1 MTEIVFWFEAH
12 QPFRLRHASRDAFV
26 ADRQLFDDPGN
37 RFILERVA
45 ERCYRPMN
53 RLLRDLVDEHEG
65 RFRCAFSL
73 TGTLIEQL
81 RLWEP
86 ATLDTFVALAETGQV
101 EFVCETS
108 HHTLAALV
116 EPDEF
121 RAQVEAQRTLV
132 EDLFGRRPTA
142 FRNTELILD
151 EKIAKAVEDL
161 GFEVMLGEG
170 ADQLLGW
177 RQPFWPYRP
186 RGCERLQ
193 LLLRCYPLSDDIGFR
208 FSNRTWPEYPLM
220 ADRYARW
227 LGDLPADAA
236 FVGLFMDYETF
247 GEHQW
252 VDTGIFDFMR
262 RLPFEVL
269 RRPNLGFSTP
279 TAVARA
285 HPAIG
290 ELAIEKPLSWA
301 DAERDLSAWLANPM
315 QRAAHAALYA
325 LRDDVL
331 RAAERGAT
339 GLLEAWRRLSTSDH
353 VYYMAT
359 KRASDGDVHDYF
371 SPYPRPHDAYLNFM
385 NALDALREHVA
396 AVLAAGPDPSVTTP
410 DPSVTTPDPSVTTPD
425 PSDSTPADQARGRR
439 KPR

>member
-1 MTEIVFWFEAH
+1 MTDVVFWFEAH
-12 QPFRLRHASRDAFV
+12 QPFRLRHASREEHAE
-26 ADRQLFDDPGN
+26 AAHPFDDSGN

-53 RLLRDLVDEHEG
+53 RLLLDLIEEHEG
-65 RFRCAFSL
+65 RFRCSFSL

-81 RLWEP
+81 RAWEP
-86 ATLDTFVALAETGQV
+86 RTLDLFVELAETGAV

-108 HHTLAALV
+108 HHALAALTHP
-116 EPDEF
+116 EEF
-121 RAQVEAQRTLV
+121 AAQVEAQRDLV
-132 EDLFGRRPTA
+132 EDLFGTRPTT

-151 EKIAKAVEDL
+151 ESVAAQVEAL
-161 GFEVMLGEG
+161 GFDVLLGEG
-170 ADQLLGW
+170 ADPLLGT

-186 RGCERLQ
+186 RGCDRLK

-208 FSNRTWPEYPLM
+208 FSNPTWPEFPLM

-227 LGDLPADAA
+227 LKGVPEDAA

-262 RLPFEVL
+262 RLPQEVL
-269 RRPNLGFSTP
+269 QDDRIGFATPREVAAAHTAREELPIPRP
-279 TAVARA
+279 
-285 HPAIG
+285 I
-290 ELAIEKPLSWA
+290 SWA

-315 QRAAHAALYA
+315 QRDAHDALYG
-325 LRDDVL
+325 LRSAVG
-331 RAAERGAT
+331 AAAARGDREP
-339 GLLEAWRRLSTSDH
+339 LDIWRRLSTSDH

-371 SPYPRPHDAYLNFM
+371 SPYPRPHDAYMNFM
-385 NALDALREHVA
+385 NALEALRARLEQPPA
-396 AVLAAGPDPSVTTP
+396 AP
-410 DPSVTTPDPSVTTPD
+410 
-425 PSDSTPADQARGRR
+425 TPAVETPTAREASRNKPAPKRGGRR
-439 KPR
+439 RR